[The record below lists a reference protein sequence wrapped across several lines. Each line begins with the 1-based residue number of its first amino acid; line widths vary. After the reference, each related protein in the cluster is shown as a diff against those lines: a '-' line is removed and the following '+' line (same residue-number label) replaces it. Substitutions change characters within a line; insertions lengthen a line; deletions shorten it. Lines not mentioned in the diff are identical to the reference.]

1 MSDKVFP
8 IYCPACDRQNIT
20 ESMFVKDTTTK
31 TDGMVVKCT
40 MMGHRFEYDKLMKL
54 NPRKVQLQLHEKQ
67 PGNTTT
73 IGVWI
78 YPEALAVLQQR
89 FPANLNTTLCSFLT
103 AAADPDTLII
113 EGQEARQLRDSGVAK
128 GRDIHGLAEVVGQL
142 QTENAELKMQLKVLE
157 PILKMFGA
165 AFGQPGA
172 AAGAGVGPSNFV
184 SGLMPAQTQQGEP
197 YYEAEDPMQAFE
209 QSGAGLPS
217 AVLPPRRD
225 DPAFAQHQQQNPA
238 PQQPVQRWADPSAP
252 IQLAPI
258 RSAAP
263 PIPRT
268 TGQLQIQQPQGQ
280 QGLIQTAPTRE
291 PKFQGLP
298 RPVPQVPR

>member
-1 MSDKVFP
+1 MSDKVLP

-20 ESMFVKDTTTK
+20 ESMFTKDTTTK

-54 NPRKVQLQLHEKQ
+54 NPRKVKLQLFEKQ

-89 FPANLNTTLCSFLT
+89 FPDNLNTTLCSFMT
-103 AAADPDTLII
+103 AVADPDTLII
-113 EGQEARQLRDSGVAK
+113 EGQEARQLRESGVVK

-157 PILKMFGA
+157 PILKMLGV
-165 AFGQPGA
+165 
-172 AAGAGVGPSNFV
+172 AAGGQQQQQQQPQ
-184 SGLMPAQTQQGEP
+184 LQTHFQSQGEP

-209 QSGAGLPS
+209 QSGEGLPP
-217 AVLPPRRD
+217 AMLPPRRD
-225 DPAFAQHQQQNPA
+225 DPAAAQWPQNAA

-252 IQLAPI
+252 IQQGAPI
-258 RSAAP
+258 RNAAP

-268 TGQLQIQQPQGQ
+268 TGQMQIQPPQQPPR
-280 QGLIQTAPTRE
+280 QGLIQTAPDRE
-291 PKFQGLP
+291 PKFQGIP